1 MLPEGFGAAARA
13 GEPVTVEV
21 VRGDEAG
28 LEADVVL
35 SVVDGVLDQ
44 FAASAV
50 AVQAGLDQG
59 VPPDQLGALA
69 QAAADE
75 GQDFELRE
83 GQAADEQLDAGASL
97 VAGQAGL
104 FLMFTVSFGVTALLV
119 DRETGTLTRL
129 RSMPVPSWVIVT
141 SKALVSFLLGVVATG
156 VLLLVGGLL
165 FGADFGSPLA
175 VAALVL
181 CVSLAATSVMF
192 LIVRIARTS
201 EQAGI
206 ATSIV
211 AVVLGIGGGA
221 FFPVSA
227 TGPFSALVDLNPVAA
242 LLRGLGITSAGGG
255 LADVGAPVAGHA
267 RLRGRHAAGLPA
279 GPGPR
284 GAGMRGLG
292 NVLTVAGVE
301 LRLFVRDRSNIF
313 FVFVFPLLL
322 VLMIGS
328 QFGSGASTGRVAVSG
343 GDAAVQQQLVEE
355 LEADE
360 VTVSEPGWD
369 AALEQLARGRLD
381 AAVRVLDDSTFE
393 LVRGSSANAQ
403 VVEQQ
408 VRVAVGA
415 VSTEEAQ
422 ARALEQYGV
431 PADRVAGA
439 LTSAENRL
447 SAPSLEVTDVDEL
460 SQQFDGLGQFDLG
473 ASGQLLLFVF
483 LACLTGATTLIRA
496 RRLGV
501 ITRMLSGP
509 LSTTQLVAGETLGRW
524 AIGLFQGVYIM
535 VATSLLFDV
544 QWGTLWL
551 SLLVVALFALVA
563 AAAAILLGTLLEN
576 EGAAAGV
583 GVGLGLVLAALGGSM
598 LPLELFPD
606 TMRMVADLT
615 PHAWAYEAFAEIQR
629 RGAGLA
635 EVLPQLG
642 VLLAMALGLLLVSS
656 WSLRRSLA
664 RAM

>member
-1 MLPEGFGAAARA
+1 
-13 GEPVTVEV
+13 
-21 VRGDEAG
+21 
-28 LEADVVL
+28 
-35 SVVDGVLDQ
+35 
-44 FAASAV
+44 
-50 AVQAGLDQG
+50 
-59 VPPDQLGALA
+59 
-69 QAAADE
+69 
-75 GQDFELRE
+75 
-83 GQAADEQLDAGASL
+83 
-97 VAGQAGL
+97 
-104 FLMFTVSFGVTALLV
+104 
-119 DRETGTLTRL
+119 
-129 RSMPVPSWVIVT
+129 
-141 SKALVSFLLGVVATG
+141 
-156 VLLLVGGLL
+156 
-165 FGADFGSPLA
+165 
-175 VAALVL
+175 
-181 CVSLAATSVMF
+181 
-192 LIVRIARTS
+192 
-201 EQAGI
+201 
-206 ATSIV
+206 
-211 AVVLGIGGGA
+211 
-221 FFPVSA
+221 
-227 TGPFSALVDLNPVAA
+227 
-242 LLRGLGITSAGGG
+242 
-255 LADVGAPVAGHA
+255 
-267 RLRGRHAAGLPA
+267 
-279 GPGPR
+279 
-284 GAGMRGLG
+284 MRGLG

-322 VLMIGS
+322 VLMIGA

-343 GDAAVQQQLVEE
+343 GDAAVQQQLVEQ

-360 VTVSEPGWD
+360 VTVSDPEWD
-369 AALEQLARGRLD
+369 AALEQVARGRLD
-381 AAVRVLDDSTFE
+381 AAVRVVDGTTFE

-408 VRVAVGA
+408 VRTAVGA
-415 VSTEEAQ
+415 VASHDAQ
-422 ARALEQYGV
+422 ARALEEYGV

-576 EGAAAGV
+576 EGAASGV

-606 TMRMVADLT
+606 TMRTVADLT

-629 RGAGLA
+629 RGAGLG

-642 VLLAMALGLLLVSS
+642 VLLAMAVVLLLLGS

-664 RAM
+664 RAI